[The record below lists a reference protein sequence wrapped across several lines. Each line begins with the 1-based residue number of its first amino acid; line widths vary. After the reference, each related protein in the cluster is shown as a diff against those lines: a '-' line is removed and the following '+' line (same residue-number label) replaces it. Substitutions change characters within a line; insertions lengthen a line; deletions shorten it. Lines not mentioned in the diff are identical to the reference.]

1 MRGNKSRSKR
11 TLESIEL
18 ADTIPE
24 SNEKTQCITLLYAL
38 FDKFGDEASK
48 RKFKEVFSMTEIG
61 KMIRDEAI
69 KEGMKEGKAEGKSD
83 ILIRQL
89 IKKFKS
95 VPNEY
100 KEKIKKLPEETI
112 DIIATDIF
120 EIEKIEDVEKYF

>member
-1 MRGNKSRSKR
+1 
-11 TLESIEL
+11 
-18 ADTIPE
+18 
-24 SNEKTQCITLLYAL
+24 
-38 FDKFGDEASK
+38 
-48 RKFKEVFSMTEIG
+48 MTEIG

-69 KEGMKEGKAEGKSD
+69 KEGIEEGIKEGKAEGKSD

-95 VPNEY
+95 VPKEY

-120 EIEKIEDVEKYF
+120 EIEKIEDVENYF